1 MAGRD
6 AERAAGQRPRAAR
19 GAQVWMETARG
30 ARGGT
35 SVGRGEKRE
44 SPAPGEKRP
53 YLSPQFCGSLAVG
66 ASLSSQRGALSPL
79 YQNLIPAGEDQD

>member
-6 AERAAGQRPRAAR
+6 AERAAGQRPKAAR

-30 ARGGT
+30 ARGGP
-35 SVGRGEKRE
+35 SVGRGEKRA

-53 YLSPQFCGSLAVG
+53 YLSPESSEAVW
-66 ASLSSQRGALSPL
+66 L
-79 YQNLIPAGEDQD
+79 